1 MNTSYEVKN
10 LDKITHSIRANQ
22 LIYQFGVGAMI
33 NFPDQVLMCAAP
45 EYWETDVTQ
54 IHDKRL
60 ENRLGVEY
68 FGLPISLEGDEGMHR
83 MSYVRFPQW
92 YYCPKC
98 KRLKPM
104 DEWVKEYRIKA
115 SDAEKEKD
123 PYMVKNPHCPS
134 CGKHSKLVV
143 SRLVTICEHGHIND
157 FPWIAWAHKRSKD
170 KICDHPQLKIYTM
183 GTGRYGFDNILI
195 KCENCGAS
203 STLSGIMDKEVFEKL
218 DSKDDPQFLCPGN
231 HPWKHAKEGCDCYP
245 RVALRGASSVYFPIV
260 KTSLVIPPFTTDFN
274 ELIQT
279 TDAYDRGFRA
289 YCRAKEKNRGDDRI
303 QEEIKDTAEEIV
315 QELHNEKINE
325 DDVKNQLKRNWLD
338 IGDNID
344 EDTDEDQL
352 FREEEYD
359 ALDGEAANANESN
372 FFKRE
377 EQEIGPYQETI
388 PSLKQ
393 VVLIHKMR
401 EVQALIGFSRINPIS
416 GPDDEEHF
424 VCVKEPGTNW
434 YPGYQVLGE
443 GIFIRF
449 DEEEIENWISQ
460 YGEKLSARADI
471 IKNNYE
477 NSFYATSSTEH
488 ITIKFLFLHSFAHAL
503 IRQLSFECG
512 YSIASL
518 RERIYCD
525 KGDGTGK
532 VMTGLFI
539 YTANGDSEGT
549 LGGLVRQGYRETL
562 PDIIKKA
569 IEKARYCTNDPVCSL
584 SQGQGLYS
592 TNLAACHS
600 CLLLPETSCEH
611 FNAFLDRGVL
621 IGTMEEPDI
630 GFFSKGF
637 DTYSNK

>member
-1 MNTSYEVKN
+1 MNIPDDNKP
-10 LDKITHSIRANQ
+10 LDKNTHSVRASQ
-22 LIYQFGVGAMI
+22 LIHQFGVGAMI
-33 NFPDQVLMCAAP
+33 HFPDQVLMSAAP
-45 EYWETDVTQ
+45 EYWKPDVTP
-54 IHDKRL
+54 IYDKRL
-60 ENRLGVEY
+60 ANRLRVKY
-68 FGLPISLEGDEGMHR
+68 FGLPISEDGDDGWHR

-123 PYMVKNPHCPS
+123 PYMVKEPHCPS
-134 CGKHSKLVV
+134 CGKYSKLVV

-157 FPWIAWAHKRSKD
+157 FPWIAWAHKRGKGE
-170 KICDHPQLKIYTM
+170 ICNHPQLKIFTM

-195 KCENCGAS
+195 KCETCGS
-203 STLSGIMDKEVFEKL
+203 SATLSGIMDKDLFEKL
-218 DSKDDPQFLCPGN
+218 DNEREPRFKCPGN
-231 HPWKHAKEGCDCYP
+231 HPWKHTKEGCDCYP
-245 RVALRGASSVYFPIV
+245 RVALRGASSVYFPVV
-260 KTSLVIPPFTTDFN
+260 KTSLVIPPFTTDMN

-279 TDAYDRGFRA
+279 TEAYNDGFRI
-289 YCRAKEKNRGDDRI
+289 YCEGIELNSKELIQKIIESTAKKIVGELRNSKI
-303 QEEIKDTAEEIV
+303 KEEDIEE
-315 QELHNEKINE
+315 
-325 DDVKNQLKRNWLD
+325 QLKKNWM
-338 IGDNID
+338 NQD
-344 EDTDEDQL
+344 ENVEENVNENQR
-352 FREEEYD
+352 FREEEYN
-359 ALDGEAANANESN
+359 ALDGEAMNADESE

-377 EQEIGPYQETI
+377 EQEMEPYQEAI

-401 EVQALIGFSRINPIS
+401 EVQALIGFSRINPVS
-416 GPDDEEHF
+416 GPEDKDHF
-424 VCVKEPGTNW
+424 VCIKESDTDW

-449 DEEEIENWISQ
+449 DEEQIERWISQ
-460 YGEKLSARADI
+460 HREKLSSRVDI
-471 IKNNYE
+471 IKNNYAK
-477 NSFYATSSTEH
+477 SFYAASSKEH

-549 LGGLVRQGYRETL
+549 LGGLVRQGYQETL

-569 IEKARYCTNDPVCSL
+569 VEKAKYCTNDPVCSL
-584 SQGQGLYS
+584 SKGQGIYS
-592 TNLAACHS
+592 MNLAACHS

-621 IGTMEEPDI
+621 IGTMDDTDI

-637 DTYSNK
+637 DTYRDR